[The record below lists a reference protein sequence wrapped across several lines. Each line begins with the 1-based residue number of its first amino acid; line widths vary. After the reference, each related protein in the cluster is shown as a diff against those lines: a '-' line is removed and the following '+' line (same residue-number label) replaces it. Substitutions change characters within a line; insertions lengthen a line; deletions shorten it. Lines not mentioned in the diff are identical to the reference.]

1 MPDREAEEDERGR
14 LVGEHQRDWHGKDR
28 CLTPSPGLERRDL
41 DPLSR
46 RRRSSRFGEFDR
58 NAGGGDAP
66 QRRTADVCR
75 LDRVD
80 LKIEIDNGVGV
91 VFLSFA
97 DQRLDRLQTFGFG
110 RGDCDSAP
118 TGGRFDAAD

>member
-1 MPDREAEEDERGR
+1 MSAVAWWASISGIGMEKISVA
-14 LVGEHQRDWHGKDR
+14 
-28 CLTPSPGLERRDL
+28 TPNPDL
-41 DPLSR
+41 DPLGR
-46 RRRSSRFGEFDR
+46 RRRSGRFGEFDR

-110 RGDCDSAP
+110 RGDGDSAP